1 MAITPLNF
9 WAQPVIP
16 LTFDDSISYL
26 ETLGKVVEKLNETLT
41 QNEDWAAELRKDI
54 TDFTTDINQKMQSF
68 EDKIEMRV
76 TKFES
81 DTDRAIARF
90 QKETNIEIS
99 QFQSTITNLVNE
111 FEDEMTTKYE
121 AFATQITE
129 LVNSISLNPDYSID
143 HDSLNM
149 WDVWGSGAKLNYKLE
164 NTTGTEVYHNGN
176 YISAYIPVRP
186 LKKYAIR
193 FGKERGSTIIDDSQ
207 YIIVYDE
214 NKNFV
219 SQLTSGNSP
228 TTFTMPANGYYIR
241 INVNLNTKISPAIN
255 ITNLTEDTGM
265 VDIETLPVV
274 NGKPDY
280 SWFDTPESFKTTISS
295 TTTDDNAVY
304 KRKITWRDMDSS
316 KDLALYDNVTIGGYT
331 TGAYNVTTGEFSTT
345 ITNAITNAF
354 TSDFIPVCPATDDI
368 VITNPLD
375 ASDYANVVY
384 FNENKEIIGMYRF
397 PIQTTTLGI
406 YINPVL
412 YNDVAYIKFSALK
425 TDLHNCRVT
434 ADGSPNFDSGAYP
447 DTAGFNN
454 VILVTRSAGGII
466 SCGTKTYTGR
476 DRYKILKDCITNDKP
491 IYDSATVDGQ
501 LISLRCRSITRD
513 PTTTIC
519 HFYGKK
525 QDDSDVSLKVSLNDD
540 GTVLLS

>member
-9 WAQPVIP
+9 WVQPVIP

-26 ETLGKVVEKLNETLT
+26 ETLGKVVEKLNESLT

-68 EDKIEMRV
+68 EDKIELRV

-81 DTDRAIARF
+81 DTNTAITRF
-90 QKETNIEIS
+90 QKETNNAMAA
-99 QFQSTITNLVNE
+99 FQSTITNLVNE
-111 FEDEMTTKYE
+111 FETEMTTKYE

-149 WDVWGSGAKLNYKLE
+149 WDVWGSGAKLNYKLK
-164 NTTGTEVYHNGN
+164 NTTGAEVYSNGN

-193 FGKERGSTIIDDSQ
+193 FGKPRGNQIIDDSQ

-219 SQLTSGNSP
+219 RQLISDNSP

-265 VDIETLPVV
+265 VDIESLPVV
-274 NGKPDY
+274 SGEHDY
-280 SWFDTPESFKTTISS
+280 SWFDAPESFKTTISS

-304 KRKITWRDMDSS
+304 KRKITWRDMDGS
-316 KDLALYDNVTIGGYT
+316 KDLALYDNVTVGGYT
-331 TGAYNVTTGEFSTT
+331 TGAYNVNTGEFSSS
-345 ITNAITNAF
+345 ITNSF

-368 VITNPLD
+368 VITNPLN
-375 ASDYANVVY
+375 AGDYANVIY
-384 FNENKEIIGMYRF
+384 FNENKEMIGMYKFDTFFTSQGLYIR
-397 PIQTTTLGI
+397 PI
-406 YINPVL
+406 L
-412 YNDVAYIKFSALK
+412 YNDVAYIKFSALIA
-425 TDLHNCRVT
+425 DVHNCRVT
-434 ADGSPNFDSGAYP
+434 ADGTPNFGSGVYP
-447 DTAGFNN
+447 DTVGFNN
-454 VILVTRSAGGII
+454 VILVARAAKII
-466 SCGTKTYTGR
+466 RCGTKTYTGNEC
-476 DRYKILKDCITNDKP
+476 YKILKDCITNDKP
-491 IYDSATVDGQ
+491 IYDSEVVSGQ
-501 LISLRCRSITRD
+501 LIPLRVRTCNRPGSA
-513 PTTTIC
+513 TTTCTFFGFNGDANLVTLIVTLE
-519 HFYGKK
+519 
-525 QDDSDVSLKVSLNDD
+525 DSGTVSLL
-540 GTVLLS
+540 